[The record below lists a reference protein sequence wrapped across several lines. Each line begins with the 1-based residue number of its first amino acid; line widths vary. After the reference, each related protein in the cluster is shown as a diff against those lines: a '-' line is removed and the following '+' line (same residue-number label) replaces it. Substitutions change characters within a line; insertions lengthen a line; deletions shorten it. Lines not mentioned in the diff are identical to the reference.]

1 MIITIYQTTKLIL
14 STSKVFITLIRER
27 LPKDFFLIF
36 INILVDIYL
45 NFINFI
51 YSIIYDSMVVLLKY
65 LVIIT
70 YMLIL
75 GEVYL
80 IKKYFYYIYL
90 INHIKNENI

>member
-1 MIITIYQTTKLIL
+1 
-14 STSKVFITLIRER
+14 
-27 LPKDFFLIF
+27 
-36 INILVDIYL
+36 
-45 NFINFI
+45 
-51 YSIIYDSMVVLLKY
+51 MVVLLKY